1 MIVKKKKSRRKKS
14 KKEKKLKDESVKTE
28 KDQSSDDEPLF
39 LKHGNL
45 SSRSLPSQVSSPIPN
60 HSQSNVY
67 LPPSTTAYMHQTM
80 AQQQMYAPAMAAP
93 TMQRLPSKSSQ
104 SSSKKTKKSKRERTQ
119 SESGS
124 SNSTKLS
131 GSVSKGSLRSSESR
145 KSRQS
150 FQLSQQGDLSMTSAE
165 LSARPPS
172 RMAPIRPD
180 EDDEDEKPL
189 AVVKDKYQTKP
200 SNELSRAGSRKSVS
214 FPAEPVSETKFV
226 KPVTSMSDV
235 SQNAVA
241 HEPQSRTS
249 SLKKKKKGLFQ
260 RILCCFNG
268 SNDEALSP
276 SPVEADLGLR
286 RTVSVASYRSLDPKS
301 NSDYSIELS
310 SKKSLNFSDSSR
322 SFDPKRASM
331 MDIELPHVRTS
342 PFQFEQETN
351 RTSLDSLDLGKGL
364 DDIMAKYMSPHS
376 TTNSAGTRAVPLAG
390 SRPIPKSVVSNRKSM
405 DLELDEELLQYKSM
419 F

>member
-1 MIVKKKKSRRKKS
+1 
-14 KKEKKLKDESVKTE
+14 LKDENVKSE
-28 KDQSSDDEPLF
+28 KEQSSDDEPLF

-45 SSRSLPSQVSSPIPN
+45 SSRSLPNQIGSQLPNQSP
-60 HSQSNVY
+60 SNVY
-67 LPPSTTAYMHQTM
+67 LPPSTTAYMQQTM

-104 SSSKKTKKSKRERTQ
+104 SSAKKTKKSKRERTQ

-131 GSVSKGSLRSSESR
+131 GSISKGSLRSSESR

-150 FQLSQQGDLSMTSAE
+150 FQLAQQGDVSMTSGE
-165 LSARPPS
+165 MSARPPS

-180 EDDEDEKPL
+180 DEDEDEKPL
-189 AVVKDKYQTKP
+189 AVVKDKYQAKP

-214 FPAEPVSETKFV
+214 FPVEPVSETKFV
-226 KPVTSMSDV
+226 EPVTSVSDV
-235 SQNAVA
+235 SQNTLAP
-241 HEPQSRTS
+241 EPQTRTS

-276 SPVEADLGLR
+276 SPVEPELGLR

-301 NSDYSIELS
+301 NSDYSIQLS
-310 SKKSLNFSDSSR
+310 PKKSLNLSDSSR

-342 PFQFEQETN
+342 PLQFDQETN
-351 RTSLDSLDLGKGL
+351 RVSLDSLDLGKGL
-364 DDIMAKYMSPHS
+364 DDIMAKYMSPS
-376 TTNSAGTRAVPLAG
+376 TAKSAGTRAVA